1 MLERSSSSSKV
12 SYPVLESTQHHL
24 ASVAEFPSLARGFSL
39 LGDPTRLKILMS
51 LAHAKE
57 LCVSDLAD
65 ILKMETSAISH
76 QLRKLRDGDL
86 VTTNREGLTIYY
98 RLNTVAVRE
107 TLAIVRALLVEAAEA
122 GR

>member
-1 MLERSSSSSKV
+1 MLERSSSRSKV

-24 ASVAEFPSLARGFSL
+24 ASLTALSSLARGFSL
-39 LGDPTRLKILMS
+39 LGDPTRLKILLS

-65 ILKMETSAISH
+65 IVRMETSAISH
-76 QLRKLRDGDL
+76 QLRKLRDGGL
-86 VTTNREGLTIYY
+86 VTTHREGLTIYY
-98 RLNTVAVRE
+98 LLNIPVLRE
-107 TLAIVRALLVEAAEA
+107 TLATARALLVEAAEG